1 MLLDIVT
8 IGLAVASAYALP
20 YAASRQHFWE
30 LPPSYD
36 YIIAGGGTA
45 GLTVADRLAEAF
57 PESKIF
63 ESTKGSLSVT
73 FFTGTVLVIEYGEVE
88 YAPGVFDPPTTV
100 WGGSSAKAGFFSF
113 NSLPNPDMDDKV
125 ASVLVGKTVG
135 GSSAINGMYFDR
147 GSRHDYDAWA
157 RIGDPEFSWST
168 IKWNWD
174 SLFPYFKKVSEDTA
188 HISGI

>member
-1 MLLDIVT
+1 MLLDLFT
-8 IGLAVASAYALP
+8 ISLAVASAYALS
-20 YAASRQHFWE
+20 YAASRQHFSE
-30 LPPSYD
+30 LRPSYD

-57 PESKIF
+57 PDSKMF
-63 ESTKGSLSVT
+63 QLSKGSLSVT
-73 FFTGTVLVIEYGEVE
+73 FFIGTVLVIEYGEVE

-157 RIGDPEFSWST
+157 RIGDPKFSWST
-168 IKWNWD
+168 IKWDWD
-174 SLFPYFKKVSEDTA
+174 SA
-188 HISGI
+188 HTSGI